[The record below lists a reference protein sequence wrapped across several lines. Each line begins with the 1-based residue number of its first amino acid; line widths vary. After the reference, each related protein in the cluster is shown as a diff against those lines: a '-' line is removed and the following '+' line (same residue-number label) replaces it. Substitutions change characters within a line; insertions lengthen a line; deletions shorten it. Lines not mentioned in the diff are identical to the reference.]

1 MFRLVEEILRQAF
14 RNVGAHRRRSLLTL
28 LTISLGIFSV
38 ASVRV
43 FTYSM
48 ERSIISRFERLGAS
62 TVYVH
67 HFPWKF
73 SGNVPWEK
81 YFRRP
86 RISLV
91 DYRAVREGLGD
102 QAWVVLRYDQFSQKV
117 RYKGRTEE
125 ARVVGITEGFEAAFP
140 LEVQWG
146 RFFRPEELNRG
157 ALVGVVGSRLMQNLV
172 GSEKAVGVVLWYGGY
187 PIQVIGVLKA
197 QGAFGGDLDNA
208 LLVPFGVQYRIHGLA
223 RYALQGDRT
232 LLVRAKDPEA
242 LPIDL
247 LETRVRGLMRQARH
261 LPPQAEDNF
270 AINRQDALLDQ
281 VRDIAEYV
289 QMVGLFIAGFSL
301 LVGGFGVANILY
313 IAVRERRGEIG
324 IQRAMGAPRG
334 FILGLFLVEGLF
346 LTLMGGFLG
355 LSMMALLMVALSGW
369 AAQEGLVLA
378 VAGGDLVWSL
388 VITLLVGLLAG
399 MAPAWSAARLHPIEA
414 IRTAA

>member
-1 MFRLVEEILRQAF
+1 
-14 RNVGAHRRRSLLTL
+14 
-28 LTISLGIFSV
+28 
-38 ASVRV
+38 
-43 FTYSM
+43 
-48 ERSIISRFERLGAS
+48 
-62 TVYVH
+62 
-67 HFPWKF
+67 
-73 SGNVPWEK
+73 
-81 YFRRP
+81 
-86 RISLV
+86 
-91 DYRAVREGLGD
+91 
-102 QAWVVLRYDQFSQKV
+102 LRYDQFSQKL

-125 ARVVGITEGFEAAFP
+125 AQVVGITEGFEAAFP

-157 ALVGVVGSRLMQNLV
+157 ALVGVVGSRLMQDLV
-172 GSEKAVGVVLWYGGY
+172 GSDKEVGVVLWYGGY

-208 LLVPFGVQYRIHGLA
+208 LLVPFGVQYRIHGLF
-223 RYALQGDRT
+223 RYSIQGDRT

-346 LTLMGGFLG
+346 LTLVGGFLG
-355 LSMMALLMVALSGW
+355 LSMMALLMVSLSGW
-369 AAQEGLVLA
+369 AAQEGLVVA
-378 VAGGDLVWSL
+378 VAVGDLVWSL